1 MKEKN
6 GKGITRRNA
15 LKRMGLFMAGAAAWN
30 ISATSCSMEKKRR
43 IIFYFTATG
52 NSLHIARQLADES
65 TELLSI
71 PQMMKR
77 DNLVFEADEI
87 GLVFPDYRAMAP
99 EMVKRFLEKAT
110 LKAPYLFS
118 IITYGNWA
126 CNVIESWNKF
136 ALGHNV
142 RFNYIASILMVDNFL
157 PVFDMNEQMKM
168 DKKEDEQLQKIMA
181 DVQNRQNYIPE
192 LPPEERQRCEE
203 VLKHLPGLF
212 PVNSESLF
220 EINGNC
226 VDCAICT
233 EVCPRGN
240 YRLTSTGVKTEGDCE
255 YCLACVH
262 NCPQKA
268 IQLKRGERNPNARY
282 RNEHVSLWSIKDSN
296 RQ

>member
-87 GLVFPDYRAMAP
+87 GLVFPD
-99 EMVKRFLEKAT
+99 
-110 LKAPYLFS
+110 S
-118 IITYGNWA
+118 
-126 CNVIESWNKF
+126 
-136 ALGHNV
+136 
-142 RFNYIASILMVDNFL
+142 SILMVDNFL

-168 DKKEDEQLQKIMA
+168 DKKEDEQLQKIIA
-181 DVQNRQNYIPE
+181 DVQNRRNYIPE

-220 EINGNC
+220 EITGNC

-268 IQLKRGERNPNARY
+268 IHLKRGERNPNARY